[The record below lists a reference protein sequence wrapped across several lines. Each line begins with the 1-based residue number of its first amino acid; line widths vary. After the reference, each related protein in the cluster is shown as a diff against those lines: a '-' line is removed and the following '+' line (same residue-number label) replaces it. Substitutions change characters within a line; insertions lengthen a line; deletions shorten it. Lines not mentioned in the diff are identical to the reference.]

1 MFEEKKMSETIRK
14 SLCVQLHCVLTVL
27 AQDVSVVKVILQQC
41 ADEMILSVS
50 LQLLALEMH
59 NTQLQAMIFHVFVY

>member
-1 MFEEKKMSETIRK
+1 MKQLGK
-14 SLCVQLHCVLTVL
+14 SLLCVQLHCVLTVL